1 MVRRWKPSAVVPPV
15 AKPPVEVVVPTP
27 PVSASVTE
35 TSKPITPRFPRL
47 TLIIGLVG
55 TVTLIMVVIGFWWSR
70 SRTALPAQTK
80 PGDKT
85 VLASPTPTPEP
96 SFTVALV
103 GYGGAGHDGAYL
115 TDSIMV
121 ARILLQ
127 QKKIVLLSLPRDLW
141 VQLPSGDTPPA
152 AAKVNAAFA
161 MGLSGDRLY
170 PNRTAEYRG
179 AAGGGNALKYEL
191 QQITGWTVDR
201 YLGID
206 FLGFAKTIDALG
218 GITVNVERTFDDYEY
233 PISGREDA
241 VCAHSY
247 PLPTDTT
254 TGGESPAPTP
264 TVESSPTPLPPVD
277 TGVLVME
284 DEIVAGRLDPHTPN
298 LLSKDVRL
306 YPCRYEHLHFEAGPQ
321 TMNGATAL
329 KFVRS
334 RHAVQDGSDFGRSR
348 RQQLFL
354 LAVLDQV
361 FRLNFIA
368 KIPDVYATV
377 RSNIMTDFTAV
388 DIASWL
394 AQANEVRQ
402 YPITH
407 IALTNQNYLE
417 LAMSAD
423 RQSILQPTAG
433 IFNWSDIQNWLRWQT
448 MPSAELVAPV
458 VQITA
463 PANRQAI
470 AANLRTKIQQQTHWP
485 VLPVQLT
492 MTKTTKSAAASAT
505 SEASPSAH
513 LRAVSPR
520 VSGDALKK
528 LSDLTNELLPTV
540 IDDPTAS
547 AAATINNSLVHNVL
561 IQL

>member
-1 MVRRWKPSAVVPPV
+1 
-15 AKPPVEVVVPTP
+15 
-27 PVSASVTE
+27 
-35 TSKPITPRFPRL
+35 
-47 TLIIGLVG
+47 
-55 TVTLIMVVIGFWWSR
+55 MVVIGFWWSR